1 MVAQR
6 SLRLY
11 LMFRLQSLCGERC
24 WNPLKH
30 KFSALQK
37 SDDLQWPLITSDGT
51 PRPRPKIEHPGRFN
65 VDLESDDDAEDSALR
80 EGTLIQA
87 YWTSIREKYRSR
99 RLDVQS
105 LSTSETGDL
114 PENWIVI
121 NINITDDKSTLFI
134 SRREGGVEG
143 SQPLVFC
150 VPLKGR
156 RDNGDDDVEDHL
168 EFNDAIGQLREI
180 VRLSDEGTKTAVN
193 IKSDDKE
200 ARANWWRLHGES
212 LDTRLRELLENIEF
226 CWLGAFKT
234 ILSPRSDAT
243 PEMIS
248 DLRAQFDKIF
258 QRSLHA
264 KDKKSKQRCKD
275 EELEDLIYLILDL
288 YWFHG
293 VPVAIAEVDIAQL
306 VVDLRAV
313 MEEHAA
319 KLRQWKKTTTGK
331 ATSSLA

>member
-1 MVAQR
+1 MIGDTDGSTDVSTAIT
-6 SLRLY
+6 LRREMLE
-11 LMFRLQSLCGERC
+11 SIE
-24 WNPLKH
+24 H
-30 KFSALQK
+30 KFSALQM

-51 PRPRPKIEHPGRFN
+51 PRPRPKIERPGRFN
-65 VDLESDDDAEDSALR
+65 VDLESDDDDAEDSALR
-80 EGTLIQA
+80 EETLIQA
-87 YWTSIREKYRSR
+87 YWTSIREKYRSQ

-121 NINITDDKSTLFI
+121 NINITDDKSALFI

-143 SQPLVFC
+143 NQPLVFC

-156 RDNGDDDVEDHL
+156 RDNGDDDEEDHL
-168 EFNDAIGQLREI
+168 GFDDAIGELREI

-200 ARANWWRLHGES
+200 ARVNWWKLRGD

-234 ILSPRSDAT
+234 ILSPWSDTT

-258 QRSLHA
+258 QRSLHV
-264 KDKKSKQRCKD
+264 KDKKTKQR
-275 EELEDLIYLILDL
+275 
-288 YWFHG
+288 
-293 VPVAIAEVDIAQL
+293 
-306 VVDLRAV
+306 R
-313 MEEHAA
+313 
-319 KLRQWKKTTTGK
+319 
-331 ATSSLA
+331 